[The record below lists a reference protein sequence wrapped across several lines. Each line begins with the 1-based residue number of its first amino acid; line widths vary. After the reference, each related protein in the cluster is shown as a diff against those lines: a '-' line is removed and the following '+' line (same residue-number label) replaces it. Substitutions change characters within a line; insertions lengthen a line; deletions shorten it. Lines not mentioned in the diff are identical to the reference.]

1 MKNFPSVIG
10 SLATM
15 ADVER
20 EAMEDV
26 SAWEGISFWARRGPD
41 SQAGF
46 RVLVGDKYTDDDIA
60 YLTYRID
67 PMLPRYCERV
77 RECGCL
83 NHRTCTAIHLNKDSA
98 GTIRV
103 VVADDHPI
111 VRAGIVGLLE
121 TAPDIAVVGEA
132 ADGSEAVALAESEH
146 PDLVLMDLRM
156 PGVDGAAATER
167 IVAAGRGTRV
177 LVLTTYESDDHI
189 LAAIEAGASGYLL
202 KAAPQAEILAGIRS
216 VAAGETVLAPSI
228 AAKLVSRVRADAASA
243 AEPAPALSPREREV
257 LVLVAEGRS
266 NPDIARSLYIGEA
279 TVKTHL
285 LHVFE
290 KLGVNDRTR
299 AVTRAMELG
308 LL

>member
-1 MKNFPSVIG
+1 MTESI
-10 SLATM
+10 
-15 ADVER
+15 
-20 EAMEDV
+20 
-26 SAWEGISFWARRGPD
+26 
-41 SQAGF
+41 
-46 RVLVGDKYTDDDIA
+46 
-60 YLTYRID
+60 RI
-67 PMLPRYCERV
+67 
-77 RECGCL
+77 
-83 NHRTCTAIHLNKDSA
+83 
-98 GTIRV
+98 

-121 TAPDIAVVGEA
+121 TAGGIEVVGEA
-132 ADGSEAVALAESEH
+132 ADGAEAVGLAESER

-156 PGVDGAAATER
+156 PGVDGATATAS
-167 IVAAGRGTRV
+167 IVAAGHGTRV
-177 LVLTTYESDDHI
+177 LVLTTYETDDHI

-202 KAAPQAEILAGIRS
+202 KAAPQAEILAGIRA

-228 AAKLVSRVRADAASA
+228 AAKLVSRVRADAVS
-243 AEPAPALSPREREV
+243 EPLPTLSPREREV
-257 LVLVAEGRS
+257 LALVADGRS
-266 NPDIARSLYIGEA
+266 NPEIARALYLGEA

>member
-1 MKNFPSVIG
+1 MT
-10 SLATM
+10 L
-15 ADVER
+15 R
-20 EAMEDV
+20 E
-26 SAWEGISFWARRGPD
+26 P
-41 SQAGF
+41 Q
-46 RVLVGDKYTDDDIA
+46 
-60 YLTYRID
+60 
-67 PMLPRYCERV
+67 
-77 RECGCL
+77 
-83 NHRTCTAIHLNKDSA
+83 DSA
-98 GTIRV
+98 DPIRI

-121 TAPDIAVVGEA
+121 TARGIEVVGEA
-132 ADGSEAVALAESEH
+132 ADGAEAVELAASEH

-156 PGVDGAAATER
+156 PGVDGASATAS
-167 IVAAGRGTRV
+167 IVAAGHGTRV
-177 LVLTTYESDDHI
+177 LVLTTYETDDHI

-202 KAAPQAEILAGIRS
+202 KAAPQAEILAGIRA

-228 AAKLVSRVRADAASA
+228 AAKLVSRVRADAASVA
-243 AEPAPALSPREREV
+243 TPALSPREREV
-257 LVLVAEGRS
+257 LALVAEGRS
-266 NPDIARSLYIGEA
+266 NPEIARALYIGEA

>member
-1 MKNFPSVIG
+1 MTEPI
-10 SLATM
+10 
-15 ADVER
+15 
-20 EAMEDV
+20 
-26 SAWEGISFWARRGPD
+26 
-41 SQAGF
+41 
-46 RVLVGDKYTDDDIA
+46 
-60 YLTYRID
+60 RI
-67 PMLPRYCERV
+67 
-77 RECGCL
+77 
-83 NHRTCTAIHLNKDSA
+83 
-98 GTIRV
+98 

-121 TAPDIAVVGEA
+121 TAEGIEVVGEA
-132 ADGSEAVALAESEH
+132 ADGAEAVALAEAER

-156 PGVDGAAATER
+156 PGVDGASATAS
-167 IVAAGRGTRV
+167 IVAAGTGTRV
-177 LVLTTYESDDHI
+177 LVLTTYETDDHI

-202 KAAPQAEILAGIRS
+202 KAAPQAEILAGIRA

-228 AAKLVSRVRADAASA
+228 AAKLVSRVRADAAS
-243 AEPAPALSPREREV
+243 ERVPSLSPREREV
-257 LVLVAEGRS
+257 LALVADGRS
-266 NPDIARSLYIGEA
+266 NPEIARTLYLGEA